1 MKVFKTS
8 NETSAPDAYPLGYGY
23 QDFPHFCAVC
33 RTTMYKIHVEWE
45 GMDRGWP
52 LGGGDIEGSIHGMGG
67 KMVGSV

>member
-1 MKVFKTS
+1 
-8 NETSAPDAYPLGYGY
+8 
-23 QDFPHFCAVC
+23 
-33 RTTMYKIHVEWE
+33 MYKIHVEWE

>member
-1 MKVFKTS
+1 MRLARPMYPRWDMATKTFRIS
-8 NETSAPDAYPLGYGY
+8 V
-23 QDFPHFCAVC
+23 QC
-33 RTTMYKIHVEWE
+33 RTTMYKIHVGWE